1 MKPPPTSLIQKQIS
15 RVNPR
20 DLLPLE
26 ALGQTLLKS
35 TRAEIYDFPLAQDN
49 VVSTSQSLSD
59 RILSYYLPKIPLAFW
74 AWVLNVACD
83 SRGEFFVKCQRWP
96 IGTVF
101 WCETHGWRMLSF
113 ANLSNGTC
121 MAVFLEG
128 FWCEG
133 PLRLPSQLHMS
144 SGASDLS
151 SWKLITSTS
160 DGRYAWLVLT
170 LLCIPRIW

>member
-59 RILSYYLPKIPLAFW
+59 RILSYYLPKIPLAF
-74 AWVLNVACD
+74 
-83 SRGEFFVKCQRWP
+83 
-96 IGTVF
+96 
-101 WCETHGWRMLSF
+101 
-113 ANLSNGTC
+113 
-121 MAVFLEG
+121 
-128 FWCEG
+128 
-133 PLRLPSQLHMS
+133 
-144 SGASDLS
+144 
-151 SWKLITSTS
+151 
-160 DGRYAWLVLT
+160 
-170 LLCIPRIW
+170 